1 MLPMLHPS
9 ACKAFSEPHVPLPC
23 SVGGSLLLLLHWGSH
38 SSPLPPPPPPVP
50 WGLRVVPFGVTA
62 DFCWHSVLLWA
73 PL

>member
-23 SVGGSLLLLLHWGSH
+23 SVGGSPLLLLRWGSLH
-38 SSPLPPPPPPVP
+38 HPLPSSPPVP

-62 DFCWHSVLLWA
+62 DFCWHPVLLWA